1 MGIFHFYAEFNPEAS
16 QIVLHILL
24 LEFEIIDL
32 VQWPLMDFLLLWSL
46 N

>member
-1 MGIFHFYAEFNPEAS
+1 MRIFHFYAEFNPEAS
-16 QIVLHILL
+16 QIILHILL

-32 VQWPLMDFLLLWSL
+32 VQKPLMDLFLLWSP